1 MKTGD
6 DEPAQE
12 TLDGFCL
19 AARQAA
25 RAVTDLYDLV
35 LSPAGL
41 KITQF
46 ILLRAIAGQ
55 ATLSQQQ
62 RGNELAVAPET
73 ISRRLAALK
82 TAGWIELKSP
92 QSGREHAY
100 VLTASGK
107 ARMQG
112 ALAHWN
118 RGQRRLRLCLG
129 SRDWESAIA
138 LLRKLVAA
146 AKRAEAARI
155 PNRTARMETLSRAAS
170 GESGPARSDIKAE
183 PLVCALGAWRTE
195 QSKQ

>member
-1 MKTGD
+1 MKTGEN
-6 DEPAQE
+6 EPSREA
-12 TLDGFCL
+12 LDGFCL
-19 AARQAA
+19 ATRQAA

-62 RGNELAVAPET
+62 LGNELAVAPET

-82 TAGWIELKSP
+82 AARWIELKSP

-107 ARMQG
+107 ARMQE

-118 RGQRRLRLCLG
+118 CAQRRLRLCLG
-129 SRDWESAIA
+129 PRDWESAIA

-155 PNRTARMETLSRAAS
+155 PNRADPEETLLQAGVGYSGARPCRYQGCTVGVRARRVAN
-170 GESGPARSDIKAE
+170 
-183 PLVCALGAWRTE
+183 
-195 QSKQ
+195 

>member
-1 MKTGD
+1 MKTGEN
-6 DEPAQE
+6 EPARE
-12 TLDGFCL
+12 ALDGFCL
-19 AARQAA
+19 ATRQAA

-55 ATLSQQQ
+55 ARLSQQQ
-62 RGNELAVAPET
+62 LGNELAVAPET

-107 ARMQG
+107 ARMQE

-118 RGQRRLRLCLG
+118 RAQRRLRLCLG
-129 SRDWESAIA
+129 PRDWENAMA

-155 PNRTARMETLSRAAS
+155 PNRADPEETLLQAGLGDSGARPCRYQGCTVGVRARRVAN
-170 GESGPARSDIKAE
+170 
-183 PLVCALGAWRTE
+183 
-195 QSKQ
+195 